1 MIFCFGSDPD
11 LNLLGVHIQQIHISV
26 VVVFFRRYN
35 QDLINEV
42 IALYLLKRIIK

>member
-1 MIFCFGSDPD
+1 MTFCFGSNPD

-35 QDLINEV
+35 QDLLNEV
-42 IALYLLKRIIK
+42 ITLYLLKRIIK